1 MGSEMCIRDRIEMGH
16 ARAILTLSEAEQ
28 LELAKQVVEQSMSV
42 RQCESAV
49 SALSPNKKPKRTNSK
64 TKDPNTK
71 LLEKELSELLGSPVQ
86 ITHNNQGKG
95 RLTVSFKNLDALQGV
110 LDRIKS

>member
-1 MGSEMCIRDRIEMGH
+1 M
-16 ARAILTLSEAEQ
+16 
-28 LELAKQVVEQSMSV
+28 
-42 RQCESAV
+42 
-49 SALSPNKKPKRTNSK
+49 KKTNSK

-86 ITHNNQGKG
+86 ITHNNHGKG

-110 LDRIKS
+110 LDKIKS

>member
-1 MGSEMCIRDRIEMGH
+1 
-16 ARAILTLSEAEQ
+16 
-28 LELAKQVVEQSMSV
+28 MSV

-64 TKDPNTK
+64 IKDPNTK

-86 ITHNNQGKG
+86 ITHNTQGKG